1 MDEDKNGDEEDEED
15 DEEED
20 APAATITVAAT
31 APSWEGP
38 ELDPPAA
45 TPALGGPDTPVPPY
59 MEWYSVSYH
68 IDHTIPS

>member
-1 MDEDKNGDEEDEED
+1 MEQSRHSATPWRRHTDEDKNGDEEE

-20 APAATITVAAT
+20 APAATITVADT
-31 APSWEGP
+31 APSGEGP

-59 MEWYSVSYH
+59 ME
-68 IDHTIPS
+68 